1 VERRLRIAVDTGGTF
16 TDFVVLDEFSG
27 KFDVFKVPSTRGSE
41 ADGIVAGLRGYLE
54 RIGAAGREV
63 VYFSHG
69 TTVGTNAM
77 LEENGAKTGLLVT
90 AGFRGIYEVGEQ
102 SRPYGATTYDL
113 FFERPHALVPARLT
127 EEIPERL
134 LFDGSVLEELD
145 EAATVDAIRTLVRHG
160 VTSIAVA
167 LLFSFR
173 NPAHER
179 RVGELI
185 AREAPGVNV
194 SLSSNV
200 APQIREYYRLS
211 STVVNAY
218 LNPKLEAYIDEL
230 DRRLTDEGS
239 GQRQRYIMRSNGGVA
254 TFESAARRSVQTILS
269 GPAAGVVAATRL
281 TSGSRDFPNVVT
293 FDMGGTSTDVA
304 LIENGRPVR
313 RTGGKIHGRDVQVS
327 MLDIHTVAAG
337 GGTIAWIDTA
347 GVLQVGPKSAGANP
361 GPACYGQG
369 GTQPTITDANVVLG
383 ALSEES
389 PLAGGTLRIDRA
401 AAEKVIRERI
411 AEPLGISV
419 VAAARGIV
427 EIVSVKMQEAIKVV
441 SSNRGYDLRDF
452 HLLAFGGAGAIHAAK
467 MAQELGMRGV
477 LVPAFPGVTS
487 ALGLLLSDVRHDYV
501 VSKLSTIT
509 ETDLGSVAEIFGQL
523 RAQGESELRAQG
535 FAAATMS
542 FEYSFDLR
550 YVGQGYDLTVVLDDA
565 PLDEASMCD
574 VRIRF
579 DAQHAQLTGHSA
591 PDEHVEIV
599 NYRLTAIAAV
609 PQVSI
614 SSPFAVDGTIDDAR
628 LGERQTWIEGEQP
641 RATALY
647 DRAKLPANA
656 EIDGPAILL
665 QNDAT
670 TVVGTGQRARVVELG
685 QIEIVDQSHVAQPS
699 SGAGSQRAVDA
710 VTFQVIQSRLSGIVS
725 EMQDSIFRTG
735 YSTIIRESQDASCM
749 LLDADGNVVGEN
761 VVLPLHVSAL
771 PEVVRAV
778 RRDFDDIVPGDA
790 FITNHPYLAGVTHSM
805 DMAVVTPVFHGG
817 VLIAFTGSI
826 AHKSDLG
833 GVVPGT
839 SYGSARELF
848 QEGIQ
853 YPPIR
858 FVAAGAPLR
867 DVEAILR
874 ANSRTPDLVIGD
886 IRGQVGVGRLGERRI
901 ADLIERYGI
910 APVLETF
917 TLLQDVTE
925 RRIRA
930 VLATW
935 PDGVHEA
942 ETYVDTDGITLDQPV
957 RYHVRIEKKGDRIAF
972 DFTDCNDQTQGPV
985 NISPS
990 LARGCC
996 YYAMIAT
1003 IDPGLPNNAGVA
1015 RVVETTFRKG
1025 SVVDPNFPAPCCTYM
1040 ASTTA
1045 IVEAMLNAL
1054 SEFVPAR
1061 RMAGN
1066 GGVGGIS
1073 ITGRRPAGG
1082 TFVQYEP
1089 MGSAYGG
1096 RATSDGVSGIAVLLS
1111 NTRTASIEVLESEF
1125 PTRVRRFEL
1134 IRDSG
1139 GPGRYR
1145 GGLSPRRV
1153 WEILVDDAQLTCR
1166 GGKHTIPPAGVDGG
1180 KPGALGSL
1188 VLNAGTPGEKVL
1200 PSRFSGVRLMRGDR
1214 LRMERAG
1221 GGGLGSPNVRPFEAI
1236 LADVLDGYVSREAAV
1251 RDYAAD
1257 AAKLDEAIAAWAGAA
1272 VLAR

>member
-1 VERRLRIAVDTGGTF
+1 VAKRLRVAVDTGGTF
-16 TDFVVLDEFSG
+16 TDFVVLDESSG
-27 KFDVFKVPSTRGSE
+27 SFDVFKVPSTRGSE
-41 ADGIVAGLRGYLE
+41 ADGIVAGLRSYLD
-54 RIGAAGREV
+54 RASSAGREV

-113 FFERPHALVPARLT
+113 FFEKPHALIPARLT
-127 EEIPERL
+127 EEVHERL
-134 LFDGSVLEELD
+134 LYDGSVLEELD
-145 EAATVDAIRTLVRHG
+145 ETATVEAIRTLVRHG

-179 RVGELI
+179 RVAELI
-185 AREAPGVNV
+185 AREAPDVNV
-194 SLSSNV
+194 SLSSDV
-200 APQIREYYRLS
+200 SPQIREYYRLS

-218 LNPKLEAYIDEL
+218 LNPKLEHYIGEL
-230 DRRLTDEGS
+230 DRRLTAEECGE
-239 GQRQRYIMRSNGGVA
+239 RQRYIMRSNGGVA
-254 TFESAARRSVQTILS
+254 TFGAAARRSVQTILS
-269 GPAAGVVAATRL
+269 GPAAGVVAAARL
-281 TSGSRDFPNVVT
+281 VSGSKDFPNVVT

-313 RTGGKIHGRDVQVS
+313 RTGGKVHGRDVQVA

-361 GPACYGQG
+361 GPVCYGKG
-369 GTQPTITDANVVLG
+369 GTEPTITDANVVLG

-389 PLAGGTLRIDRA
+389 PLAGGTLSLDRA
-401 AAEKVIRERI
+401 AAEKAIRERI

-419 VAAARGIV
+419 IAAARGIV

-477 LVPAFPGVTS
+477 LVPAYPGVTS

-501 VSKLSTIT
+501 VSKLSGIET
-509 ETDLGSVAEIFGQL
+509 TDLGQIADIFGQL
-523 RAQGESELRAQG
+523 RAQGEGELLAQG
-535 FAAATMS
+535 FAPAALR
-542 FEYSFDLR
+542 FECAFDLR
-550 YVGQGYDLTVVLDDA
+550 YVGQGYDLTVA
-565 PLDEASMCD
+565 LDEVPRDAAAMRA
-574 VRIRF
+574 VRERF
-579 DAQHAQLTGHSA
+579 DTQHAQLTGHSA

-599 NYRLTAIAAV
+599 NYRLTAVAAV
-609 PQVSI
+609 PHVSI
-614 SSPFAVDGTIDDAR
+614 SSPFAPDGSVDDAYI
-628 LGERQTWIEGEQP
+628 GTRQTFIEGEQ
-641 RATALY
+641 AVTTALY
-647 DRAKLPANA
+647 DRAKLPPNA
-656 EIDGPAILL
+656 QIDGPAILL

-685 QIEIVDQSHVAQPS
+685 QIEIVDLAAK
-699 SGAGSQRAVDA
+699 SGDAAKRAVDA
-710 VTFQVIQSRLSGIVS
+710 VTFQVVQSRLSGIVS

-749 LLDADGNVVGEN
+749 LLDAEGNVVGEN
-761 VVLPLHVSAL
+761 VVLPLHISAL

-778 RRDFDDIVPGDA
+778 KRDFDDIRPGDA

-805 DMAVVTPVFHGG
+805 DMAVVTPFFHDGK
-817 VLIAFTGSI
+817 LIAFCGSI

-858 FVAAGAPLR
+858 FVAAGVPQR

-886 IRGQVGVGRLGERRI
+886 IRGQVGVGRLGERRL
-901 ADLIERYGI
+901 ADLIARYGI
-910 APVLETF
+910 ETTLETF
-917 TLLQDVTE
+917 ALLQDVTE

-935 PDGVHEA
+935 PNGAYEA
-942 ETYVDTDGITLDQPV
+942 ETYVDSDGVTLDQPI
-957 RYHVRIEKKGDRIAF
+957 RYHVRIEKRADRIAF
-972 DFTDCNDQTQGPV
+972 DFTASNDQAQGPV

-996 YYAMIAT
+996 YYALIAM
-1003 IDPGLPNNAGVA
+1003 IDPALPNNAGVA

-1025 SVVDPNFPAPCCTYM
+1025 SVLDPNFPAPCCTYM
-1040 ASTTA
+1040 ASCTA

-1054 SEFVPAR
+1054 SEFVPSR

-1073 ITGRRPAGG
+1073 ITGRRPAGEA
-1082 TFVQYEP
+1082 FVQYEP

-1096 RATSDGVSGIAVLLS
+1096 RATSDGVSGISVLLS

-1134 IRDSG
+1134 IRDSA

-1153 WEILVDDAQLTCR
+1153 WEVLVDDAQLTCR
-1166 GGKHTIPPAGVDGG
+1166 GGKHTVPPDGTGGG

-1188 VLNAGTPGEKVL
+1188 TINPGTAGEKQL
-1200 PSRFSGVRLMRGDR
+1200 PSRFSGVRLMRGDL

-1221 GGGLGSPNVRPFEAI
+1221 GGGLGSPAERPFEAI
-1236 LADVLDGYVSREAAV
+1236 LSDVLDGYVSREAAI
-1251 RDYAAD
+1251 RDYGVD
-1257 AAKLDEAIAAWAGAA
+1257 AAKLDEGLAAWNGA
-1272 VLAR
+1272 VLAQ